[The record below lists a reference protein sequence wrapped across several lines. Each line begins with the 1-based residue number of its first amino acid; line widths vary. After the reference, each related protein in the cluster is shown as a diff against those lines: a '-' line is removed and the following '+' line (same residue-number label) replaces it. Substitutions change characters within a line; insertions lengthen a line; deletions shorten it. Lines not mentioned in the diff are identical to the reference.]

1 MKYQIGDI
9 VLILHSNEEARVLD
23 IINKDMLMVEAGGVS
38 FPVYKDQVDFPY
50 FKRFTEKKKEPVKTR
65 LYAEDLKK
73 EKKLPQ
79 PREENGVWLTFLP
92 VLDTDEFGDTV
103 VEELKL
109 HLVNHT
115 AATYQFTY
123 RLLFFGKPDFEL
135 RNTILPFSD
144 FYLHDIP
151 FEDLNDSPAFTF
163 EFLLDPPD
171 RYKVPFLESAV
182 RLKPKQLFA
191 RIDELQR
198 QNKATFS
205 EKLFD
210 RYPDKPV
217 EDKVEM
223 GPLAA
228 RGYRVYEA
236 GKARQ
241 HLEAPRSVVDLHI
254 DKITDDW
261 KGLGN
266 YEILQLQL
274 RTFEKFLELSILH
287 HQASLVVIHGVGEGV
302 LRDEIHDQL
311 RHRREVKS
319 FVNQYHPAYGF
330 GATEIYFQY

>member
-23 IINKDMLMVEAGGVS
+23 IISKDMLMVEAGGVS

-50 FKRFTEKKKEPVKTR
+50 FKRFTEKKKEPAKTR

-73 EKKLPQ
+73 EKKQPP

-115 AATYQFTY
+115 AATYQFAY

-163 EFLLDPPD
+163 EFVLEPPD
-171 RYKVPFLESAV
+171 RNKVPFLESAV

-261 KGLGN
+261 KGLSN

-302 LRDEIHDQL
+302 LRDEIHDLL